1 MGTHGRQVHRFDRG
15 WQGGEPP
22 GDASLDGPQEVQFMA
37 GKLQVGQCFLLQGSL
52 VRIWLGT
59 VGAVRVGQPLLGT
72 VTIPNSTSG

>member
-1 MGTHGRQVHRFDRG
+1 
-15 WQGGEPP
+15 
-22 GDASLDGPQEVQFMA
+22 MA

-72 VTIPNSTSG
+72 VTIPIRHRANDHVGITVVGENLVGRDTAIRTQEHP